1 MIIFHTSYA
10 SNRTTN
16 LNTLTLCLVLTTQQ
30 WAIFLPLIST
40 VEEGKTYPE
49 ALFNTD

>member
-1 MIIFHTSYA
+1 MIIFHTGYA
-10 SNRTTN
+10 SNRTIK
-16 LNTLTLCLVLTTQQ
+16 LNTLILCLVLTTQQ
-30 WAIFLPLIST
+30 WAIFLPFST